1 MLQRAE
7 NAEGKDSS
15 VEIIENPRGSGVEN
29 PDDMMNAFVRNDE
42 IHHVAGSSGFSSVGR
57 NRVTILNRFFN
68 NGNVQHAA
76 VPPDVSENRSIYRK
90 RVGKP
95 VQVIARGKIIIVTKK
110 ENRGI
115 RDNGYIADMTNGT
128 IIADHV
134 SYVA

>member
-76 VPPDVSENRSIYRK
+76 VPPDVSENRSIVPKKNRETCSSDSQRENNNNKNNNYYQKREPRYPRK
-90 RVGKP
+90 
-95 VQVIARGKIIIVTKK
+95 
-110 ENRGI
+110 
-115 RDNGYIADMTNGT
+115 
-128 IIADHV
+128 
-134 SYVA
+134 